1 MRWWY
6 FDYVSLISIIFH
18 YCCFLIAKSCL
29 TFCNAMDSSHQA
41 PLSMG
46 FPQTRLEWVAISF
59 PKEPLQPRDWTQ
71 VSYTAGWFLTTGPL
85 RKPMYHWKLKHYL
98 LFTLMCSV
106 MFNCTDCSLSSSSL
120 LGIFQARIL
129 ELVAISSS
137 RGFSWPEIK
146 PMSPE
151 SPALQAHSLPLEPS
165 GKTEIKFIQ
174 LTL

>member
-6 FDYVSLISIIFH
+6 YDYVSLISIIFH

-29 TFCNAMDSSHQA
+29 TCCNAMDSSHQA

-98 LFTLMCSV
+98 LFTLTCSI

-120 LGIFQARIL
+120 LGIFQARIW
-129 ELVAISSS
+129 
-137 RGFSWPEIK
+137 SWLPF
-146 PMSPE
+146 PPPGDFPDQRSNPCL
-151 SPALQAHSLPLEPS
+151 PSLLHCRHILYHLS
-165 GKTEIKFIQ
+165 HQGRLK
-174 LTL
+174 LSLYS